1 MAINIPIVD
10 TGVNN
15 RYFLSL
21 DPFAGIHAAV
31 TRRRADGSP
40 GPEGWRPE
48 ERITVEE
55 AVRAYAMGAAC
66 ASSEE
71 REKGSIAPG
80 KMANMARNGDDRY
93 RSARGFPPV
102 AVVFQIIYFAGSNA
116 VRNGGKCSREH
127 RPPPQLNFPADILA
141 L

>member
-1 MAINIPIVD
+1 MVVRD
-10 TGVNN
+10 
-15 RYFLSL
+15 R
-21 DPFAGIHAAV
+21 H
-31 TRRRADGSP
+31 ADGSP
-40 GPEGWRPE
+40 GPEGWRPKE
-48 ERITVEE
+48 HITVEE
-55 AVRAYAMGAAC
+55 AVCAYTMGAAC

-80 KMANMARNGDDRY
+80 KLADMVRNGARRY